1 MKKIDTTE
9 AWFHCTKYIQQK
21 HESCFCCIYFFYP
34 HWTQQKHNFIDK
46 YITKLC
52 FVFFFFCNPL
62 YNRIILPL
70 CNFFFIP
77 TNGNMIPQYN
87 VERIFL
93 EIENIGGTNSNEV
106 EANNNSPFG
115 MGCEPWISTIY
126 CWLLLLMPIV
136 SNCCVL

>member
-1 MKKIDTTE
+1 
-9 AWFHCTKYIQQK
+9 
-21 HESCFCCIYFFYP
+21 
-34 HWTQQKHNFIDK
+34 
-46 YITKLC
+46 
-52 FVFFFFCNPL
+52 
-62 YNRIILPL
+62 
-70 CNFFFIP
+70 
-77 TNGNMIPQYN
+77 MIPQYN